1 MTFVSSPRP
10 GRWSAAF
17 ILFAV
22 AALVGIVAPAS
33 AQVTPSGQSTIL
45 RNSVVRG
52 VDAAFD
58 PSSNT
63 YMVVGA
69 QDEVFAVCT
78 DAAGAATSPVYFL
91 KPKNGSPSNKPFGSF
106 PRVRYSQD
114 LNNGAGA
121 FMVIW
126 QQEEVSPTIQIH
138 SRIVSCGA
146 GPLGTEHTVDGGIA
160 PWADYGGSALAY
172 SATSKQFLVAWK
184 TIANP
189 VLSIRLM
196 DLNGEGVGSPV
207 TVSSGFGRDPS
218 VTWNPTLNEF
228 GVAFSGETA
237 TGGYSVFVRVPA
249 TNIAGWQRTSFNIVP
264 GQLTAVTDIDFNLET
279 QRYMMTWY
287 ETGGYSR
294 VAEFDASG
302 NLLTT
307 GLVWTTIGSYDAL
320 SLAYNPISKTFTLVG
335 LAVASD
341 HVIVSELNGRGFKTG
356 LNVRVD
362 TSPSPARYTRI
373 VSSSTDKKWMT
384 TFNAGNF
391 VYTVDQMVVTGSSDG
406 GSPGAY
412 PAPGGGGACSYSL
425 SPTTSGTISAAGGV
439 GTVTMT
445 AGSGC
450 AWTATTADSWIHI
463 TAGASGNSSGS
474 FSYSVDPNAGLSR
487 SGTIVA
493 GGQSFAVTQSG
504 GCSYAVSPTGSVPF
518 AAGGGIGSFALTATS
533 GCTWTATTAATWIHV
548 NTLSGGGSAT
558 IDYTVDANLGPA
570 RMDSISVGGQTY
582 AVSQVAFDLPPGCS
596 AITVLARPPA
606 PPPLVAV
613 DAMWQ
618 ATGIT
623 LTAGQPVTVT
633 ATGTWSDA
641 GVALTAAGNASTPV
655 TGTNCPL
662 SGQPLMALIGRIGTT
677 GTPFLIGATK
687 SWTPTTSGV
696 LYLAPQDNWYTT
708 SNNTG
713 SLTVIVCLGSSGGC
727 TYELTP
733 TASETVA
740 AGGGG
745 GSFAVTTG
753 TSCAWTAST
762 SDGWIHI
769 TAGSGS
775 GSGTVTYTVDPNTDA
790 ARTGT
795 ITIGGQIYT
804 VSQAVNGAP
813 TQYLNATVLAR
824 PTPPADVSGVD
835 RLWQASSFTLTA
847 GQPVT
852 LTATGTWS
860 AAGVALTAAGS
871 AATMVTGTNC
881 PLSGAPLLALIGRIG
896 ATGTPFLI
904 GATKTFTPTATGVL
918 YMAPQDDWYHTWDNA
933 GSLAVTATENT
944 SGGCTFALTPTASG
958 TVAAGGGSGS
968 FTVMTGT
975 GCAWTAAT
983 GDGWIHITAGS
994 GSSSGTVSYTVDAN
1008 AGAARTGTITVG
1020 GQTYTVSQ
1028 AQATPGTCSAVT
1040 VLAQPTPPAGV
1051 SGVDGMW
1058 QTTGITVTAGQPVTV
1073 TATGTWSDAGVALT
1087 AAGNGSSTVTGTN
1100 CPLSG
1105 QPLMALIGR
1114 IGTTGSPFLIGAAK
1128 SWTPATSGI
1137 LYLAPQDNWYTTW
1150 NNTGSLSVSVCLAA
1164 GGACS
1169 YGLDPAISGTLN
1181 QTGGSGSFA
1190 VTTDGSCSWTP
1201 TTTSS
1206 WIHITSGAGPG
1217 SATVAYTVDVNL
1229 SSARTGTIVVGDQS
1243 YTVSQAA
1250 DPTSTCA
1257 TVAVLAKPT
1266 PPPGVPGVD
1275 GMWQTTG
1282 ITLTAGQPVTV
1293 TATGAWSDAGV
1304 SLAADGSATTT
1315 VTGTNCPLS
1324 GQPLMALIGR
1334 VGTTGTP
1341 FLIGASKSWTPTTS
1355 GVLYLA
1361 PQDNWYTTWD
1371 NAGTL
1376 SVDICAGATG
1386 GCTYALTPT
1395 ASGTVAAG
1403 GGGGSLT
1410 VTTGT
1415 GCVWTATTGESW
1427 IHITAGSGPGSG
1439 TVSYAVDLNTG
1450 AARTGTITAGGQA
1463 YAVSQ
1468 AAGVTST
1475 CDTVT
1480 VLAQPPAQ
1488 PGLVAVDAMW
1498 QSTGITLTAGQ
1509 AVTATAAGTWSDAGV
1524 SLTAA
1529 GSATTTVTGTN
1540 CPLSGQPLMALIGRI
1555 GPTGAP
1561 FLIGATRTFT
1571 PAATGVLYLAPQDN
1585 WYLAWDNAG
1594 SLSVTIC
1601 R

>member
-1 MTFVSSPRP
+1 MTFASSMKS
-10 GRWSAAF
+10 GRWSVRLVLFLVAAAF
-17 ILFAV
+17 S
-22 AALVGIVAPAS
+22 IVAPAS
-33 AQVTPSGQSTIL
+33 AQVARSGDSTIL

-78 DAAGAATSPVYFL
+78 NAAGAATSPVYTI
-91 KPKNGSPSNKPFGSF
+91 KPRNGVPSNTPFGSF

-126 QQEEVSPTIQIH
+126 QQEEVTPTIQIH

-146 GPLGTEHTVDGGIA
+146 GLLGTEHTIDGGTA
-160 PWADYGGSALAY
+160 PWADYGASALAY

-189 VLSIRLM
+189 VLRIRLM
-196 DLNGEGVGSPV
+196 DLNGEGVGSGV

-237 TGGYSVFVRVPA
+237 SGGFSVFVRVPA
-249 TNIAGWQRTSFNIVP
+249 TNIAGWQRTSFNTVP
-264 GQLTAVTDIDFNLET
+264 GQLTAVTDIDFNVET
-279 QRYMMTWY
+279 QRYLMTWY

-320 SLAYNPISKTFTLVG
+320 SLAYNPISKTFALVG
-335 LAVASD
+335 LARASD
-341 HVIVSELNGRGFKTG
+341 HVIVSELNSRGFKTG
-356 LNVRVD
+356 LDVRVD

-373 VSSSTDKKWMT
+373 TSSSTDKKWMS

-391 VYTVDQMVVTGSSDG
+391 VYTVDQIVETASSDG

-412 PAPGGGGACSYSL
+412 PAPGGGTCSYTL
-425 SPTTSGTISAAGGV
+425 NPTASGTISAAGGPA
-439 GTVTMT
+439 TVTVT
-445 AGSGC
+445 TGSGC
-450 AWTATTADSWIHI
+450 GWTATTANSWIHI
-463 TAGASGNSSGS
+463 TAGASGTSSGS
-474 FSYSVDPNAGLSR
+474 FSYSVDPNSGLSR
-487 SGTIVA
+487 SGTIIA
-493 GGQSFAVTQSG
+493 GGQSFAVSQSG
-504 GCSYAVSPTGSVPF
+504 NCSYAVSPASSNTFVSGGGTGSF
-518 AAGGGIGSFALTATS
+518 GLSATA

-570 RMDSISVGGQTY
+570 RMDSISVGGQTF
-582 AVSQVAFDLPPGCS
+582 AVSQAAFNLPPGSS
-596 AITVLARPPA
+596 ASTVLAQPPVVTA
-606 PPPLVAV
+606 
-613 DAMWQ
+613 DALWQ
-618 ATGIT
+618 TTGVT

-641 GVALTAAGNASTPV
+641 GIALTAAGSGSTVV
-655 TGTNCPL
+655 TGPNCPL

-677 GTPFLIGATK
+677 GTPFLVGVTK

-708 SNNTG
+708 WNNAG
-713 SLTVIVCLGSSGGC
+713 SLIAIIDLSGGGSC
-727 TYELTP
+727 TYALTP

-740 AGGGG
+740 GGG
-745 GSFAVTTG
+745 GSGSFAVATG
-753 TSCAWTAST
+753 TNCTWAATT
-762 SDGWIHI
+762 SDGWIHV

-775 GSGTVTYTVDPNTDA
+775 GSGTVTYTVDANGDA

-795 ITIGGQIYT
+795 ITVGGQTYT
-804 VSQAVNGAP
+804 VSQAANGAP
-813 TQYLNATVLAR
+813 TQYSAATVLAR
-824 PTPPADVSGVD
+824 PTPPAGVSGVD
-835 RLWQASSFTLTA
+835 GLWQATSFTLTA

-852 LTATGTWS
+852 LTATGTWT
-860 AAGVALTAAGS
+860 AAGVATTAAGS
-871 AATMVTGTNC
+871 ASTMVTGTNC

-896 ATGTPFLI
+896 TTGTPFLI
-904 GATKTFTPTATGVL
+904 GATKTLTPATTGLL
-918 YMAPQDDWYHTWDNA
+918 YVAPEDDWYHTWDNA
-933 GSLAVTATENT
+933 GSLTVTATEGT
-944 SGGCTFALTPTASG
+944 SGGCTFALAPAASS
-958 TVAAGGGSGS
+958 TVAAGGGGS
-968 FTVMTGT
+968 FTVSTGT
-975 GCAWTAAT
+975 GCAWTATT

-1028 AQATPGTCSAVT
+1028 AQATPGTCSVVT
-1040 VLAQPTPPAGV
+1040 VLAQPAPPAGV

-1058 QTTGITVTAGQPVTV
+1058 QTTGIALTAGQPVTV

-1087 AAGNGSSTVTGTN
+1087 AAGSGSSTVTGTN

-1114 IGTTGSPFLIGAAK
+1114 IGTTGTPFLIGAAK
-1128 SWTPATSGI
+1128 TWTPATSGI

-1164 GGACS
+1164 GGVCS
-1169 YGLDPAISGTLN
+1169 YALDPAISGTLAS
-1181 QTGGSGSFA
+1181 TGGSGSFA

-1201 TTTSS
+1201 TTASS

-1217 SATVAYTVDVNL
+1217 SATVAYTIDVNVA
-1229 SSARTGTIVVGDQS
+1229 SARTGTVVVGDQS
-1243 YTVSQAA
+1243 YSVSQAA

-1257 TVAVLAKPT
+1257 TVTVLAKP
-1266 PPPGVPGVD
+1266 PAQPGLVAVD
-1275 GMWQTTG
+1275 AMWQTTG

-1293 TATGAWSDAGV
+1293 MATGTWSDAGV
-1304 SLAADGSATTT
+1304 SLTAGGSATTT

-1324 GQPLMALIGR
+1324 GSPLMSLIGR
-1334 VGTTGTP
+1334 IGTTGTP
-1341 FLIGASKSWTPTTS
+1341 FLIGAAKSWTPTTS

-1371 NAGTL
+1371 NAGSL
-1376 SVDICAGATG
+1376 SVAICTGATG

-1395 ASGTVAAG
+1395 ASATLAASG
-1403 GGGGSLT
+1403 GSGSLT

-1415 GCVWTATTGESW
+1415 GCAWTATSGDSW
-1427 IHITAGSGPGSG
+1427 IHITAGSGPDSG
-1439 TVSYAVDLNTG
+1439 ILSYAVDVNTG
-1450 AARTGTITAGGQA
+1450 AARTGAITVGDQS
-1463 YAVSQ
+1463 YTVSQ

-1498 QSTGITLTAGQ
+1498 QSTGISLTAGQ
-1509 AVTATAAGTWSDAGV
+1509 PVTVTASGTWSDAGV

-1540 CPLSGQPLMALIGRI
+1540 CPLSGQPLMSLIGRI
-1555 GPTGAP
+1555 GPTGTP
-1561 FLIGATRTFT
+1561 FLVGASKTFT

-1585 WYLAWDNAG
+1585 WYVTWDNAG